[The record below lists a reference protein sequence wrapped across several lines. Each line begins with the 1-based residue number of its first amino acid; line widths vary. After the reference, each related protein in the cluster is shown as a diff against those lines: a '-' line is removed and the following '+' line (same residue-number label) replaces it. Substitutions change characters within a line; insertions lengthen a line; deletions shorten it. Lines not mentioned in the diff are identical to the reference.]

1 MRRKEHFIMKTE
13 WDYTDLAEAYLKRP
27 DYAQSAIDKMLQT
40 AGVHKGDAVCDVG
53 AGAAHLT
60 LKLAEYGLQVCAVE
74 PNDAMRANGIKRTS
88 QFKDVQWFE
97 GVGEHTGM
105 EAGKFDLVT
114 FGSSFNVCNRQ
125 EALQETK
132 RILKSNGWFACMWN
146 HRDLNDP
153 LQKEI
158 EDILKEQISDYSY
171 GTRREDQ
178 TDVINQSG
186 LFGEVIYIEGNVTHE
201 LLTEDFIEG
210 WKSHGTVQRQSK
222 EKFDFINAKI
232 REVIERESK
241 GAEYIKVP
249 YTTRIWMAQ
258 VR

>member
-1 MRRKEHFIMKTE
+1 MKTE

-27 DYAQSAIDKMLQT
+27 DYAQSAIDKMLAA
-40 AGVHKGDAVCDVG
+40 AGVKKGDAACDVG

-60 LKLAEYGLQVCAVE
+60 LKLAAYGLDVCAVE

-88 QFKDVQWFE
+88 QYKNVQWFE

-105 EAGKFDLVT
+105 DDGKFDLVT
-114 FGSSFNVCNRQ
+114 FGSSFNVCDRQ
-125 EALQETK
+125 EALKETK
-132 RILKSNGWFACMWN
+132 RILKPGGWFACMWN

-158 EDILKEQISDYSY
+158 EDILKAEIADYSY

-186 LFGEVIYIEGNVTHE
+186 LFGEVVYVEGTVVHE
-201 LLTEDFIEG
+201 ILAEDFIEG

-222 EKFDFINAKI
+222 EKFDLINEKI
-232 REVIERESK
+232 RRAIEAKEEK
-241 GAEYIKVP
+241 YIQVP
-249 YTTRIWMAQ
+249 YTTRIWMA
-258 VR
+258 RLK

>member
-1 MRRKEHFIMKTE
+1 MKTE

-27 DYAQSAIDKMLQT
+27 DYAQAAIDKMLET
-40 AGVHKGDAVCDVG
+40 AKVQKGDAACDVG

-60 LKLAEYGLQVCAVE
+60 LKLAEYGLNVCAVE
-74 PNDAMRANGIKRTS
+74 PNDAMRANGVKRTS
-88 QFKDVQWFE
+88 RYENVQWFE

-105 EAGKFDLVT
+105 ESHKFDLVT

-125 EALQETK
+125 EALKETK
-132 RILKSNGWFACMWN
+132 RILKEEGWFACMWN

-158 EDILKEQISDYSY
+158 EDILKAQIKDYSY

-178 TDVINQSG
+178 TGVIEQSG
-186 LFGEVIYIEGNVTHE
+186 LFKEVVYVEGTVVHE
-201 LLTEDFIEG
+201 ILAEDFIEG

-222 EKFDFINAKI
+222 DKFEFINAEI
-232 REVIERESK
+232 RKVVEAK
-241 GAEYIKVP
+241 GEKYIKVP

-258 VR
+258 VK